1 MLIELALTGKFIV
14 DIVRRLRNDK
24 TFRTLGFLLFV
35 LVLVGTMFFWLVED
49 LPFLKAI
56 AYSVGTLSM
65 NSPYDASVTF
75 STIGVIF
82 NIIYIFIGVGVYLI
96 FVIEAGRTIIS
107 AHEEFEKKQAEK
119 KALKKAQKEAG
130 RQTPD

>member
-14 DIVRRLRNDK
+14 DIVKRLRRDK

-35 LVLVGTMFFWLVED
+35 LILVGTMFFWLVED
-49 LPFLKAI
+49 LPFLKSL

-65 NSPYDASVTF
+65 NSPYDREITF

-96 FVIEAGRTIIS
+96 FVIEAGRTIIN

-119 KALKKAQKEAG
+119 KALKKAQKGAS
-130 RQTPD
+130 Q

>member
-14 DIVRRLRNDK
+14 DIVKRLRNDK

-35 LVLVGTMFFWLVED
+35 LILVGTMFFWLVED
-49 LPFLKAI
+49 LPFLKSL

-65 NSPYDASVTF
+65 NSPYDREITF
-75 STIGVIF
+75 STIGVVF
-82 NIIYIFIGVGVYLI
+82 NIIYIFIGVGVYII
-96 FVIEAGRTIIS
+96 FVIEAGRTIIK

-119 KALKKAQKEAG
+119 KALKKAQKEASK
-130 RQTPD
+130 

>member
-14 DIVRRLRNDK
+14 DIVKRLRNDK

-35 LVLVGTMFFWLVED
+35 LILVGTMFFWLVED
-49 LPFLKAI
+49 LPFLKSL

-65 NSPYDASVTF
+65 NSPYDRDITF

-82 NIIYIFIGVGVYLI
+82 NIIYIFIGVGVYII
-96 FVIEAGRTIIS
+96 FVIEAGRTIIK

-119 KALKKAQKEAG
+119 KALKKAQKEASK
-130 RQTPD
+130 

>member
-14 DIVRRLRNDK
+14 DIAKRLKNDK

-35 LVLVGTMFFWLVED
+35 LVLVGTMFFWLIEGR
-49 LPFLKAI
+49 PFLAAL

-65 NSPYDASVTF
+65 NTPYHLNETPL

-82 NIIYIFIGVGVYLI
+82 NIIYVFIGVGIYLL
-96 FVIEAGRTIIS
+96 FVIEAGKTILS

-119 KALKKAQKEAG
+119 KALKKAKKEAE
-130 RQTPD
+130 QK